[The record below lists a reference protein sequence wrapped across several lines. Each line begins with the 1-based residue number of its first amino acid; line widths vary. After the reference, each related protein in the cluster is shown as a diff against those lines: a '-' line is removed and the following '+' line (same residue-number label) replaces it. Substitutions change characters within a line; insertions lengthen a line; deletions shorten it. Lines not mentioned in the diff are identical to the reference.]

1 MSRSP
6 KLFTGILASFAL
18 SCFAMVLVPNSQIGR
33 LQPEWDQDTNTVY
46 PVKNDQGREAYVAHG
61 CVTCHSQQI
70 RDPQNG
76 EDIGRGWG
84 VRRTVAR
91 DYILDEAPLLG
102 SSRMGPDLTNA
113 GSKDWRNEAKDDPR
127 RPKRRDVMWHYMH
140 LYNPS
145 AFVRETNMP
154 PYRFLFEKQ
163 KITGQRSVDALPVDA
178 GAGYQIVPKPETV
191 KLVKYLLSLD
201 RSYPLK
207 EVKGAP
213 SAAGT
218 K

>member
-18 SCFAMVLVPNSQIGR
+18 SCFAVVLVPNSQIGR
-33 LQPEWDQDTNTVY
+33 LQPEWDQEANVVY
-46 PVKNDQGREAYVAHG
+46 PVRNDQGREVYLAHG
-61 CVTCHSQQI
+61 CVACHSQQV

-76 EDIGRGWG
+76 EDIDRGWG

-102 SSRMGPDLTNA
+102 SSRMGPDLSNA
-113 GSKDWRNEAKDDPR
+113 GSKEWRNEAKDDPR
-127 RPKRRDVMWHYMH
+127 RPKRRDAMWHYMH
-140 LYNPS
+140 LYDPVS
-145 AFVRETNMP
+145 FVRDSNMP
-154 PYRFLFEKQ
+154 PYRFLFEKR
-163 KITGQRSVDALPVDA
+163 KIAGERAADALPVQTEP
-178 GAGYQIVPKPETV
+178 GYQVVPRAETV

-201 RSYPLK
+201 RSHPLK
-207 EVKGAP
+207 EAKVAGAG
-213 SAAGT
+213 A

>member
-18 SCFAMVLVPNSQIGR
+18 SCFAVVLVPNSQIGR

-46 PVKNDQGREAYVAHG
+46 PVRNDQGREVYVAHG

-76 EDIGRGWG
+76 EDIARGWG
-84 VRRTVAR
+84 ARRTVAR
-91 DYILDEAPLLG
+91 DYILDDAPLLG
-102 SSRMGPDLTNA
+102 SSRMGPDLSNV

-127 RPKRRDVMWHYMH
+127 RPQRRDAMWHYIH

-145 AFVRETNMP
+145 SVVRETNMP

-163 KITGQRSVDALPVDA
+163 KVTGQRSLDALPVETE
-178 GAGYQIVPKPETV
+178 AGYQVVPKPEAV

-207 EVKGAP
+207 EVK
-213 SAAGT
+213 AAGST
-218 K
+218 PGAK